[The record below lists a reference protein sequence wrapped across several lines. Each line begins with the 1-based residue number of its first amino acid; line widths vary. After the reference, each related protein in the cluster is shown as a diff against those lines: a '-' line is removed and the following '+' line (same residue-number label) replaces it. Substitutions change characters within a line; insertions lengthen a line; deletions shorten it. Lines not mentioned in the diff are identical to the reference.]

1 MNTSNNLF
9 QASKQAINQETHFR
23 TENKW
28 VYFYSDQGTQ
38 MMILIVDVGYI
49 QDMRIS
55 QDFLAS
61 LNPWIDDFTKER
73 DISENDGTQQSQ

>member
-1 MNTSNNLF
+1 
-9 QASKQAINQETHFR
+9 
-23 TENKW
+23 
-28 VYFYSDQGTQ
+28 